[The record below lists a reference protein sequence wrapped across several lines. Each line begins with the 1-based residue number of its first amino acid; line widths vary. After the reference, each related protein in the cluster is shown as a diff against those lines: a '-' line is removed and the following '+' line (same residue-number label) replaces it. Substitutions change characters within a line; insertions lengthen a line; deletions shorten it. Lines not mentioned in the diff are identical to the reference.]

1 MLLDAG
7 TFTQLFFGLYG
18 ARQLQQAGMIYGDSE
33 NALEILDKLFPREN
47 NFINEYF

>member
-1 MLLDAG
+1 MLDVG

-18 ARQLQQAGMIYGDSE
+18 PEQLQKAGMIYVTVKKCM
-33 NALEILDKLFPREN
+33 EILDKLFPREN